1 MFYVYVLVN
10 EHGSIYIGYSSDFR
24 RRMSH
29 HDKRLEGYTSRG
41 DSPYELCYYEAF
53 ASERDARNREKALK
67 RSSQARR
74 WLKERIAESINIY
87 RRT

>member
-10 EHGSIYIGYSSDFR
+10 EHGSIYIGYSSDLR
-24 RRMSH
+24 KRMSY
-29 HDKRLEGYTSRG
+29 HDRRLEGYTSRG
-41 DSPYELCYYEAF
+41 DSYELCYYEAF

-67 RSSQARR
+67 RTSQARR
-74 WLKERIAESINIY
+74 WLKERIADSIDIY